1 MFMLNLTYFLL
12 NTFLK
17 KKSILSYKPVFT
29 QIQFS
34 RVILTIYSGSPE
46 IWGCA
51 HCDVLALSLVLYI
64 LSARFNPP
72 KLILIEILKDRD
84 QNLADM
90 SS

>member
-1 MFMLNLTYFLL
+1 MSTY
-12 NTFLK
+12 T
-17 KKSILSYKPVFT
+17 
-29 QIQFS
+29 
-34 RVILTIYSGSPE
+34 YSWRPE

-51 HCDVLALSLVLYI
+51 HCAVLALPLVLYI

-84 QNLADM
+84 QNLTDM

>member
-1 MFMLNLTYFLL
+1 MLAPRF
-12 NTFLK
+12 
-17 KKSILSYKPVFT
+17 
-29 QIQFS
+29 FS
-34 RVILTIYSGSPE
+34 CTTNSWSPE

-51 HCDVLALSLVLYI
+51 HCAVLALSLVLYI